1 MGFFKDFFSRLEG
14 FPASLIGAIIGLSV
28 GIFVL
33 VFGFFTFLLLI
44 GLTLGGFII
53 GKMIDDDSPA
63 ISSLKNF
70 FTGKKSNNDNDDE
83 DLLL

>member
-1 MGFFKDFFSRLEG
+1 MGFFRDFFSRFEG

-33 VFGFFTFLLLI
+33 AFGFFPFLLLI

-53 GKMIDDDSPA
+53 GKMIDNDSPA
-63 ISSLKNF
+63 ISPFKNF
-70 FTGKKSNNDNDDE
+70 FTGKKSNNDDDD